1 MKNLNEDK
9 AIEAGGK
16 VWEKG
21 SIRRVYLNADACKKM
36 FADAGYGDKYTAME
50 EKSLKKA
57 KTYFDVNSSTL
68 HSDIGT
74 VRTMFNRKDWECSK

>member
-1 MKNLNEDK
+1 MDKQK

-21 SIRRVYLNADACKKM
+21 NMQRVYLNVEACKKLI
-36 FADAGYGDKYTAME
+36 GQSSYSAMQ

-57 KTYFDVNSSTL
+57 KTFFDINSGEL
-68 HSDIGT
+68 KSDVGT
-74 VRTMFNRKDWECSK
+74 VRVMFNRARIECVK